1 MASFPRDHVHDGE
14 MRAQAANRKRMNGR
28 VRFFRVQRTGPVN
41 LRKKC
46 GKGNYL
52 RGCVCVWKE
61 GGREG
66 ISVVGRVE
74 AVTLRVSCTT
84 QRGGAGER
92 RQSGFKGERKDDGT
106 VKSGIPH
113 TTIPLPFKPTWGPS
127 LKTQR
132 APCETAQRACVCRT
146 RKGEKYI

>member
-1 MASFPRDHVHDGE
+1 MASFPRDHVHEARDHVHDGE
-14 MRAQAANRKRMNGR
+14 MRAQAANRKRIDGR

-46 GKGNYL
+46 GKCNYL

-61 GGREG
+61 DGREG

-74 AVTLRVSCTT
+74 AVTSRVSCT

-113 TTIPLPFKPTWGPS
+113 TTIPLPLSPLGVP
-127 LKTQR
+127 
-132 APCETAQRACVCRT
+132 P
-146 RKGEKYI
+146 